1 MGSPDRHPALTERQ
15 MARAAVLTYSA
26 MLLVR
31 HYRYD
36 LRQSMASRTCKRALR
51 HQLKECWE
59 ALKDR
64 SEPVWAGRTAVRRS
78 QKGKWR
84 AAAAPPTV
92 RLRAGWRRRARVR
105 TSRNSAIGLEFHS
118 THRAMRPMMR
128 RAWPCRTRRSRSFR
142 LQARFRG
149 SPRAVPRNGWYKL
162 VLFGPQC
169 KHMPRNT
176 TDGGYFTAD
185 LQPCNHIYHW
195 KKVRVIPSA
204 VDVNLGKF
212 R

>member
-1 MGSPDRHPALTERQ
+1 MISGTEATIRPSVGSPDRHPALTERQ

-84 AAAAPPTV
+84 AAAAPFTDRSTSCWVAAPCTSPDFSKF
-92 RLRAGWRRRARVR
+92 GDRARISLDSPSHAAHDAACVALLDPPK
-105 TSRNSAIGLEFHS
+105 SKFSAPGALQ
-118 THRAMRPMMR
+118 
-128 RAWPCRTRRSRSFR
+128 R
-142 LQARFRG
+142 LSKSCATK
-149 SPRAVPRNGWYKL
+149 WL
-162 VLFGPQC
+162 V
-169 KHMPRNT
+169 
-176 TDGGYFTAD
+176 
-185 LQPCNHIYHW
+185 
-195 KKVRVIPSA
+195 
-204 VDVNLGKF
+204 
-212 R
+212 

>member
-1 MGSPDRHPALTERQ
+1 
-15 MARAAVLTYSA
+15 

-84 AAAAPPTV
+84 AAAAPFTD
-92 RLRAGWRRRARVR
+92 RSTSCRVAAPCTSP

-176 TDGGYFTAD
+176 ADGGYFTAD
-185 LQPCNHIYHW
+185 LQPCNHNYHW
-195 KKVRVIPSA
+195 KKSTTHSIGGRR
-204 VDVNLGKF
+204 KF

>member
-1 MGSPDRHPALTERQ
+1 MLIKNWDLFTRGPPSGAHRKANGEQQRRH
-15 MARAAVLTYSA
+15 S
-26 MLLVR
+26 
-31 HYRYD
+31 
-36 LRQSMASRTCKRALR
+36 
-51 HQLKECWE
+51 
-59 ALKDR
+59 
-64 SEPVWAGRTAVRRS
+64 
-78 QKGKWR
+78 
-84 AAAAPPTV
+84 PTV

-185 LQPCNHIYHW
+185 LLPIYSRVTIIITG
-195 KKVRVIPSA
+195 KKVRGFPSA

>member
-1 MGSPDRHPALTERQ
+1 MISGTEATIRPGVGSPDRHPALTERQ

-84 AAAAPPTV
+84 AAAAPFTDRSTSCWVVAPCTSPDFSKF
-92 RLRAGWRRRARVR
+92 GDRARISLDSPSHAAHDAACVALPDPPK
-105 TSRNSAIGLEFHS
+105 SKFSAPCALQGLS
-118 THRAMRPMMR
+118 KSCATK
-128 RAWPCRTRRSRSFR
+128 W
-142 LQARFRG
+142 
-149 SPRAVPRNGWYKL
+149 L
-162 VLFGPQC
+162 V
-169 KHMPRNT
+169 
-176 TDGGYFTAD
+176 
-185 LQPCNHIYHW
+185 
-195 KKVRVIPSA
+195 
-204 VDVNLGKF
+204 
-212 R
+212 

>member
-1 MGSPDRHPALTERQ
+1 
-15 MARAAVLTYSA
+15 

-78 QKGKWR
+78 QRGKWR
-84 AAAAPPTV
+84 AAAATFTDRSTSCRVAAPCTSPDFSKF
-92 RLRAGWRRRARVR
+92 GDRARISLDSPSHAAHDAACVALPDPPK
-105 TSRNSAIGLEFHS
+105 SKFSVH
-118 THRAMRPMMR
+118 
-128 RAWPCRTRRSRSFR
+128 
-142 LQARFRG
+142 ARFRG
-149 SPRAVPRNGWYKL
+149 SPRAVPRNDWYKL

-185 LQPCNHIYHW
+185 LQPCNHNYHW
-195 KKVRVIPSA
+195 KKSTTHSIGGRR
-204 VDVNLGKF
+204 KF

>member
-1 MGSPDRHPALTERQ
+1 MNRFGQAGPPSGAHRKANGEQQRRH
-15 MARAAVLTYSA
+15 S
-26 MLLVR
+26 
-31 HYRYD
+31 
-36 LRQSMASRTCKRALR
+36 
-51 HQLKECWE
+51 
-59 ALKDR
+59 
-64 SEPVWAGRTAVRRS
+64 
-78 QKGKWR
+78 
-84 AAAAPPTV
+84 PTV
-92 RLRAGWRRRARVR
+92 RLRAGWWRRARVR

-185 LQPCNHIYHW
+185 LQPCNHNYHW
-195 KKVRVIPSA
+195 KKSA
-204 VDVNLGKF
+204 RFSIGGRRKF